1 MQSVVSIDMGA
12 QKAPMRQPTV
22 TDPRLDPILQS
33 ALSRL
38 AGAVSVALDKAAV
51 SLGNRVIGA
60 KGVVERQ
67 ALMDAQFDLQRRSTQ
82 IAQAFS
88 KAIIAVV
95 AKELGQGQ
103 PDAAELA
110 DTDWGSLRLVE
121 DSEIEQTVAAARLAA
136 AMEAECGAELR
147 SLQALFAT
155 LRSVAADDRACPL
168 RPGIIAEPLI
178 KALLLPGDKAAVRDL
193 MVEAVSANLGMAL
206 KDGYAQ
212 VVQACTTARVQAAPL
227 VVRTNSTTTTGSPA
241 STLSGG
247 ADSQRHQTGQGTLN
261 MGGGDNSSRATG
273 AGFGNQGGRQGGAR
287 GGGTPLSSLGR
298 MFGMAWADDEDSG
311 ADDGGGDGSGYHGGG
326 AGGGG
331 GGGNSAPSGSA
342 PRMSDSGMLGLMRKL
357 HSLSRMES
365 PPIWSESSASSLPTH
380 TESTSG
386 QGLKLSAFDGS
397 AIGPA
402 GQPPIAINVIR
413 AHREALVEASGGAK
427 LDQMV
432 IDIVAA
438 LFDQVLADPK
448 VPPQMAR
455 QISRLQLPVLRV
467 ALKDQSFF
475 HSRRHPVRRLINRMA
490 SLSSSFDELDHG
502 GGREFIE
509 QVTRLVTE
517 IVEGEFDQIQLYE
530 EKLTELENF
539 VEQQTVKEVEENA
552 AVAAMLSG
560 READLRVQQRY
571 MQKVRQEL
579 ADLEIPEFVKA
590 FLAQIWT
597 QVQVMIVA
605 QHGPESDQVTRM
617 KQAAHTL
624 VMSVQPKG
632 HPSLRAAFLK
642 QLPQL
647 MKDLNEG
654 LEMIQW
660 AAQAKQ
666 DFFAQLLPLHAE
678 ALKTQPPHELTTRM
692 LEQRLRKVEQIAV
705 PSREEAANDPMPAMD
720 SSAAPLAMATT
731 LAPQEAQAA
740 GWVSESLAAEDTGNL
755 DIDLSAG
762 DDPDLSNV
770 DLELP
775 MDAPSAPAAGPNLVD
790 FIQPGAAYRMLLKGQ
805 WKKVRLTWVS
815 ETRTFFMFN
824 HGHHPAMQTIS
835 LTNRTLSQMCAN
847 GRFKAYEQ
855 AQLLERATL
864 RARKQLAAL
873 NAQRK
878 IAA

>member
-1 MQSVVSIDMGA
+1 M
-12 QKAPMRQPTV
+12 

-38 AGAVSVALDKAAV
+38 AGAVSVAVDKAAI

-88 KAIIAVV
+88 KAIVAVV
-95 AKELGQGQ
+95 AKEVSQGQ
-103 PDAAELA
+103 PDANELA

-121 DSEIEQTVAAARLAA
+121 DSEIELTVAAARLAA
-136 AMEAECGAELR
+136 AVEAECGAELR

-168 RPGIIAEPLI
+168 RPGLIAEPLI
-178 KALLLPGDKAAVRDL
+178 KALVLPGDKVAVRDL
-193 MVEAVSANLGMAL
+193 MVEAVSANLGTAL

-212 VVQACTTARVQAAPL
+212 VVQACTAARVQAAPL

-241 STLSGG
+241 STLAGG
-247 ADSQRHQTGQGTLN
+247 VDSTRHQTGQGSL
-261 MGGGDNSSRATG
+261 GSGHAGLG
-273 AGFGNQGGRQGGAR
+273 AQRSG
-287 GGGTPLSSLGR
+287 PLSSLGR
-298 MFGMAWADDEDSG
+298 MFGMEWADDESAGNDV
-311 ADDGGGDGSGYHGGG
+311 GGGTH
-326 AGGGG
+326 
-331 GGGNSAPSGSA
+331 PST

-365 PPIWSESSASSLPTH
+365 PPIWSESSAGQLPAGA
-380 TESTSG
+380 ESGSA
-386 QGLKLSAFDGS
+386 QGLNLGAFEGT
-397 AIGPA
+397 AIGPV

-490 SLSSSFDELDHG
+490 SLSTSFDELDQG
-502 GGREFIE
+502 DGREFIE

-539 VEQQTVKEVEENA
+539 VERQTVKEIEENA
-552 AVAAMLSG
+552 AVASMLSG

-571 MQKVRQEL
+571 MQKVQREL
-579 ADLEIPEFVKA
+579 ADLEIPEFVKT

-605 QHGPESDQVTRM
+605 QHGPESDQVARM

-720 SSAAPLAMATT
+720 SSSAPLAMAAT

-770 DLELP
+770 DFELP
-775 MDAPSAPAAGPNLVD
+775 MDVPPAPAAGPNLVD

-815 ETRTFFMFN
+815 EARTFFMFN
-824 HGHHPAMQTIS
+824 QGHHPAVQTIS

-847 GRFKAYEQ
+847 GRFKAFEQ

>member
-1 MQSVVSIDMGA
+1 M
-12 QKAPMRQPTV
+12 

-51 SLGNRVIGA
+51 GLGNRVIGA
-60 KGVVERQ
+60 KGVLERQ

-95 AKELGQGQ
+95 AKEVSQGQ
-103 PDAAELA
+103 PDANELA

-121 DSEIEQTVAAARLAA
+121 DSEIEMTVAAARLAA
-136 AMEAECGAELR
+136 SVEAECGAELR
-147 SLQALFAT
+147 SLQSLFAT

-178 KALLLPGDKAAVRDL
+178 KALLLPGDKPAVRDL
-193 MVEAVSANLGMAL
+193 MIEAVSANLGTAL

-212 VVQACTTARVQAAPL
+212 IVQACTAARVQAAPL
-227 VVRTNSTTTTGSPA
+227 VVRTSGTTTTGSPA
-241 STLSGG
+241 STLAGG
-247 ADSQRHQTGQGTLN
+247 VDSTRHQTGQGALGSHNT
-261 MGGGDNSSRATG
+261 DNDPSRGNT
-273 AGFGNQGGRQGGAR
+273 GFGPQGGSKNGSAR
-287 GGGTPLSSLGR
+287 GGSSPLSSLGR
-298 MFGMAWADDEDSG
+298 MFGMEWGDDDASG
-311 ADDGGGDGSGYHGGG
+311 AGDAGDGGNGGG
-326 AGGGG
+326 QDGG
-331 GGGNSAPSGSA
+331 APSSA

-365 PPIWSESSASSLPTH
+365 PPIWSESSAGQLPA
-380 TESTSG
+380 STGSGSG
-386 QGLKLSAFDGS
+386 QGLNLGAFEGT
-397 AIGPA
+397 AIGPV

-490 SLSSSFDELDHG
+490 SLSSSFDELDQG
-502 GGREFIE
+502 DGREFIE

-530 EKLTELENF
+530 EKLTELEHF
-539 VEQQTVKEVEENA
+539 AEQQTVKEIEENA
-552 AVAAMLSG
+552 AVATMLSG

-571 MQKVRQEL
+571 MQKVQREL
-579 ADLEIPEFVKA
+579 ADLEIPEFVKT

-605 QHGPESDQVTRM
+605 QHGPESDQVVRM

-720 SSAAPLAMATT
+720 SSSAPLAMAAT

-740 GWVSESLAAEDTGNL
+740 GWVSESLAVEDTSNL

-762 DDPDLSNV
+762 DDADLSNV
-770 DLELP
+770 DFELP
-775 MDAPSAPAAGPNLVD
+775 MDVPAAPAAGPNLVD

-815 ETRTFFMFN
+815 EARTFFMFN
-824 HGHHPAMQTIS
+824 QGHHPAVQTIS

-847 GRFKAYEQ
+847 GRFKAFEQ